1 MTATENLPASVTC
14 KNCALMLARIVYRRH
29 WWFPLV
35 REPLLLGM
43 RLLALVHRIDPG
55 RHEVGNPECRGC
67 IRFMKA
73 ELEEKSPT
81 FRFLNDLI
89 GRRFSALRD
98 ARLTEAELAEAKRFA
113 REAMGEVAM
122 ASSGQQEEVT
132 SPSGTPGVT

>member
-1 MTATENLPASVTC
+1 MTQHPSSIIC

-43 RLLALVHRIDPG
+43 RLLALRHRIDA
-55 RHEVGNPECRGC
+55 RKHAVRNQECRGC

-81 FRFLNDLI
+81 FRFLNERI
-89 GRRFSALRD
+89 GERFTQLRN
-98 ARLTEAELAEAKRFA
+98 ARLTQAEIEEAKRFA
-113 REAMGEVAM
+113 REAMGRE
-122 ASSGQQEEVT
+122 
-132 SPSGTPGVT
+132 